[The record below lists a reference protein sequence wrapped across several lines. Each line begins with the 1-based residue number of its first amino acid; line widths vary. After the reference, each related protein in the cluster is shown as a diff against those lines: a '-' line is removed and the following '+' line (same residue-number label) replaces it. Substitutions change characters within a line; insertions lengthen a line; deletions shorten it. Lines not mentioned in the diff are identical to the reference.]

1 MVTIYDI
8 AKATGV
14 SPPTVSKALNN
25 QSDISEG
32 TKERIAR
39 VAKDLGYIPN
49 SNAISL
55 ITKKS
60 WMIGIIYEED
70 HLGIGLEHPLFAG
83 IMNAFKGRMEAEG
96 YELLFIARNLGSKKM
111 SLLDHCR
118 YRQMDGVLILNCN
131 AQSREVD
138 EVIKSGLPIVSAN
151 NVFPDA
157 CTVTSDN
164 IRPSEEVVRYFYGLG
179 HRRIAHIS
187 GPMDPVALAGQERLL
202 GYRQGLDQV
211 GLPFDPDL
219 VVEAPRWN
227 PEAGYRAMKELLQKK
242 IDATALYCAGDIL
255 AVGALQACGE
265 EGVRIPEDISVV
277 GFDDIDWASYAHP
290 PLTTFRQDRKAIGV
304 SSAESL
310 LKQLRGKKVERRLL
324 IPVEFVKRQS
334 CVILQNTL

>member
-25 QSDISEG
+25 QSDISEA

-83 IMNAFKGRMEAEG
+83 IMNAFKSRMEAEG
-96 YELLFIARNLGSKKM
+96 YELLFIARNLGRKKM

-138 EVIKSGLPIVSAN
+138 EVIKSGIPIVSAN
-151 NVFPDA
+151 NVFPDV

-164 IRPSEEVVRYFYGLG
+164 IRPSQEVVRYFYELG

-187 GPMDPVALAGQERLL
+187 GPLDPVAVAGQERLE
-202 GYRQGLDQV
+202 GYRQGLELM
-211 GLPFDPDL
+211 GLPFDPAL
-219 VVEAPRWN
+219 VVEASLWN
-227 PEAGYRAMKELLQKK
+227 PEAGYRAMKNLLHKK
-242 IDATALYCAGDIL
+242 IDATAIYCAGDIL
-255 AVGALQACGE
+255 ATGAFQACKEAGI
-265 EGVRIPEDISVV
+265 RIPEDLSVV
-277 GFDDIDWASYAHP
+277 GFDDNDWSSYAHP
-290 PLTTFRQDRKAIGV
+290 PLTTLQQNRKAIGV
-304 SSAESL
+304 SSAEAL
-310 LKQLRGKKVERRLL
+310 LNQVWGKKTGQRIL
-324 IPVEFVKRQS
+324 IPVELIKRESCMTVK
-334 CVILQNTL
+334 NTL